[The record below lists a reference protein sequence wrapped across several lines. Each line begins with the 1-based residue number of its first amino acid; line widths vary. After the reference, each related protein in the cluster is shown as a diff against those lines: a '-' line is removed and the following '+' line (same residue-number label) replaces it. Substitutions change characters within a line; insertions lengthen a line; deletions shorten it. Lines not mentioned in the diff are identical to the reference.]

1 MQQRRN
7 ENGFRVLHLRTSCA
21 GGEEGLLAPDEES
34 KARSTSNASE
44 QPALCGFG
52 GADDVFV
59 PLAQHD
65 AGVVRGHPRGPFVRG
80 QNRVGPPSAEAAVSA
95 APSNDHA
102 PALLDPCA
110 SPLIAG
116 CEIPR
121 REPADRKQ
129 IPSYIGCAV
138 RSR

>member
-7 ENGFRVLHLRTSCA
+7 ENGFRVLHLRTSGA
-21 GGEEGLLAPDEES
+21 WGEEALLAPHEES
-34 KARSTSNASE
+34 KVRSTRDASE

-52 GADDVFV
+52 GPDDIFV

-65 AGVVRGHPRGPFVRG
+65 AGVVRGHLRGPFVRG
-80 QNRVGPPSAEAAVSA
+80 QNRVGSQSAEAAVSV

-110 SPLIAG
+110 SPLIAA

-138 RSR
+138 RSQ